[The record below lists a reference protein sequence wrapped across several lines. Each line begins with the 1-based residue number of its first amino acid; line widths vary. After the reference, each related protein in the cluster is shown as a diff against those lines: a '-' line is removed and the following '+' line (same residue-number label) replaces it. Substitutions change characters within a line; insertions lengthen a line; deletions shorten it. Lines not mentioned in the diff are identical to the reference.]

1 MITWETPREDSGDK
15 WIVAMTYNDLLDNIV
30 WILDGNDGQVQLA
43 TNPKL
48 HKAWCAGKD
57 ITRTTQEDIKRR
69 LQHA

>member
-30 WILDGNDGQVQLA
+30 RILEGNDGQVQLA

-48 HKAWCAGKD
+48 HKD
-57 ITRTTQEDIKRR
+57 ITRTIQEDIKRR